1 MPSLILYEDEDVSV
15 EEGTEILNKYVRDV
29 VQGEYSWD
37 EFEDEHLV
45 E

>member
-1 MPSLILYEDEDVSV
+1 LYEDEDIPV
-15 EEGTEILNKYVRDV
+15 EEGVEILNKYIRDV

-37 EFEDEHLV
+37 SFEDEHLV